1 MKDLA
6 GNSVNII
13 TTIAAGNYTIFGMI
27 LLQDPNG
34 VAVRLIEKNCM
45 NRGAGAEGIS
55 QAILQEWLTSGE
67 QVSRTYQYLI
77 ECLRQSDFD
86 ALADLIAA
94 RTGVAD
100 TYMYMHSLVYDK
112 VKVAVYWLTSL
123 VPRPNFS
130 RTQRTRPSFRLLR

>member
-13 TTIAAGNYTIFGMI
+13 KTISAGNYSIFGMI

-45 NRGAGAEGIS
+45 NRGAGAEDTT
-55 QAILQEWLTSGE
+55 QAILQEWLASGE

-100 TYMYMHSLVYDK
+100 THICTCIV
-112 VKVAVYWLTSL
+112 
-123 VPRPNFS
+123 
-130 RTQRTRPSFRLLR
+130 